1 MVIHCAGGF
10 ADMSGRKLW
19 THEDRI
25 KALMG
30 GVLVGIKCA
39 EVLIIVIGGK

>member
-1 MVIHCAGGF
+1 MNTRG
-10 ADMSGRKLW
+10 
-19 THEDRI
+19 RI

-39 EVLIIVIGGK
+39 GILRIVTGRK